1 MCMLGFPTTR
11 LLVLMT
17 VAAACNAPAHEG
29 FTSVQFEEVTTAA
42 TTTGSIEPTTEG
54 AVQTVT
60 GASTDS
66 AGGASEGADSSDSTA
81 AEGDSSSSNHSYWHC
96 PMRYFHQ
103 IGTS

>member
-1 MCMLGFPTTR
+1 MCMLGSPTAR

-29 FTSVQFEEVTTAA
+29 FTSVQFEEATIAA
-42 TTTGSIEPTTEG
+42 TTTGSVEPTTDG

-60 GASTDS
+60 GASTES

-81 AEGDSSSSNHSYWHC
+81 AEADSSNSSGEAC
-96 PMRYFHQ
+96 RR
-103 IGTS
+103 